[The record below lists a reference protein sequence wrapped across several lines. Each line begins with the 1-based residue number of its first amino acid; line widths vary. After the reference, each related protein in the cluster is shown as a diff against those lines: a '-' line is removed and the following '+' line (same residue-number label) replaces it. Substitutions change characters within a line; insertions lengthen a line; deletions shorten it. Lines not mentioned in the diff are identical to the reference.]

1 MDQRSATTSRTTSAG
16 TTGLDISARVLAE
29 GTTFNRRAIMR
40 RAAGIG
46 AAALAAGAIGSIAGV
61 RKAGATSY
69 GTAKATVALNL
80 RSGPSTSHQVLS
92 IIPAGGEVVLG
103 DGFQNGFRYVTYQG
117 QAGWAHGDY
126 LQSGGG
132 NPGGPPN
139 NVGRTTDALNL
150 REQPNSTARVLLV
163 IPAGASVNLGD
174 QFANGYRAVTYNG
187 TSGWAYN
194 AYLTSGA
201 PQNPPPGEGPL
212 GGSGYVTTAV
222 NLREWSSL
230 SAPIILVIPAGG
242 TVFVGDQGTTE
253 FWGVSYNG
261 VFGWVWREYLVR
273 GPKPGGPVYDPNA
286 ATTTAA
292 LNLRAEASLSAR
304 VLLVMPANS
313 RVSLG
318 SGYANGFRQVTFNG
332 TTGWASTDFLN

>member
-1 MDQRSATTSRTTSAG
+1 MDQLSSTIYRTALVATK
-16 TTGLDISARVLAE
+16 GLDISARVLAD
-29 GTTFNRRAIMR
+29 GTTYNRRAIVR

-46 AAALAAGAIGSIAGV
+46 AAALAAGAIGSTAGV
-61 RKAGATSY
+61 RNAGATTF

-80 RSGPSTSHQVLS
+80 RAGPSTSHQILRV
-92 IIPAGGEVVLG
+92 IPAGADVVLG
-103 DGFQNGFRYVTYQG
+103 DGFQNGFRDVTYQG

-132 NPGGPPN
+132 IPEGPGN
-139 NVGRTTDALNL
+139 IVGRTTDALNL
-150 REQPNSTARVLLV
+150 REQPNASARVLLV

-174 QFANGYRAVTYNG
+174 QFANGYRHVTYNG

-194 AYLTSGA
+194 AYLTAGT

-212 GGSGYVTTAV
+212 GGNGYVTTAV
-222 NLREWSSL
+222 NLREGPSL
-230 SAPIILVIPAGG
+230 SSRVILVIPANGK
-242 TVFVGDQGTTE
+242 VFVGDQGGGG

-261 VFGWVWREYLVR
+261 VFGWVWAEYLVR
-273 GPKPGGPVYDPNA
+273 GQQPGGPVYDPNA

-292 LNLRAEASLSAR
+292 LNLRAEPNLNAR

-318 SGYANGFRQVTFNG
+318 SGYANGFRQVTYNG
-332 TTGWASTDFLN
+332 TTGWASTDYLN